1 MGFLKYNISTQT
13 FTKSGRVN
21 ISTTCNGWSVINL
34 GTSNVLV
41 NQDTLIPGES
51 KTVGGNYGEIYI
63 GRVDL
68 LFQGAGTNNAVFTEK
83 YYMDGPVYDPVK
95 NNAT

>member
-1 MGFLKYNISTQT
+1 MDFLKYNISTQT

-34 GTSNVLV
+34 GTSNVMV

-51 KTVGGNYGEIYI
+51 KTIGGNYGEIYI

-68 LFQGAGTNNAVFTEK
+68 LFQGAGINNAVFTEK
-83 YYMDGPVYDPVK
+83 FYTEGTSYDAVK
-95 NNAT
+95 NVAT